1 MGNMVP
7 TLDDKGKKT
16 GEQWCNG
23 SFQTYRYYRQM
34 GKISAQISRNT
45 YYKSF

>member
-23 SFQTYRYYRQM
+23 SMQNYHYYRQM
-34 GKISAQISRNT
+34 GKMNALLNRNI
-45 YYKSF
+45 